1 MADSPSKTGR
11 PDARDRRGN
20 VSAARGR
27 HPVRVRARAPSAL
40 AARRSRGT
48 ACLGA
53 RSGVPQ
59 GDPAVLVGTL
69 VSGSAHFFVGPV
81 SDCLTTSVSL
91 SVARFGAS
99 PMAARVMCVSL
110 VHKECPRLS
119 SHPITPRGA
128 FSFRRDTPR
137 IEPPSRARATVASN
151 SHPAA
156 TARERASLARPRAG
170 LAASR
175 AAHVGAGARVRRP
188 LRAAGCD

>member
-20 VSAARGR
+20 TRAARGR

-40 AARRSRGT
+40 AARRKRGT

-59 GDPAVLVGTL
+59 GDPAAVLV
-69 VSGSAHFFVGPV
+69 VPSYRKKKSAHFFSSPV
-81 SDCLTTSVSL
+81 PRSRDSAPRRL
-91 SVARFGAS
+91 G
-99 PMAARVMCVSL
+99 ARVMTASPVRHDVSATR
-110 VHKECPRLS
+110 VPTAVVS
-119 SHPITPRGA
+119 SSIPRGA

-137 IEPPSRARATVASN
+137 IEPPSRARATVAST

-170 LAASR
+170 PAASP
-175 AAHVGAGARVRRP
+175 AAHVGAGARVRGP
-188 LRAAGCD
+188 LHPAGCD